1 MDNERVI
8 NDVLVRLFNE
18 IWQLEKTALIT
29 EEFKDLT
36 YNDMHIIEAIGT
48 DVRKMSDIA
57 AKLRITVGSLTT
69 SMNSLVKKGYTQR
82 ERSRE
87 DRRVVFIRLTAK
99 GRRAYEHHAEF
110 HRRMTEAV
118 MQTLCEEELQIL
130 TKSLVGLVNFFE
142 QYK

>member
-118 MQTLCEEELQIL
+118 MRTLCEEELQVL